1 VEEVV
6 RDMIN
11 NIRASIGQ
19 AISTIRLALIPRGL
33 SKKHVVWGIRIVTP
47 LAVVVGILGLLVHHG
62 FVTSENATLIGALI
76 ALTGVVTSQVV
87 NTLIAQS
94 YQAKQQ
100 ELETRRAQAQQEL
113 ETRRAQAY
121 RFQAYLAQME
131 KLLIDHQ
138 LRKSNKATSED
149 SDEAHEARVVA
160 QAETLAVLEG
170 ESDPTRKRI
179 LLLFLYDS
187 ALIDNGKPIITL
199 ARANLSSVDMTE
211 ARLKSANLTEADL
224 SKANLSAANLLAAN
238 LSKANLSAANMTEAY
253 LREASLRDVDLTDA
267 NLRGAYLLAADLTE
281 ANLSGANLS
290 KANFSAAHL
299 SAAHLLAADLTDVNL
314 RGAYLLA
321 ADLADANLSGANL
334 LAADLRRAKNLTQEQ
349 INLAYGDEHTK
360 LPDDLQRPAHWSK
373 GDEEASEEDEGGE
386 KR

>member
-11 NIRASIGQ
+11 HVKASIGQ
-19 AISTIRLALIPRGL
+19 VISTIKQALIPRGP
-33 SKKHVVWGIRIVTP
+33 SQKHVVWGIRIVTP
-47 LAVVVGILGLLVHHG
+47 LAVVVGTLGLLVRHG

-100 ELETRRAQAQQEL
+100 ELETRRAQS
-113 ETRRAQAY
+113 Y
-121 RFQAYLAQME
+121 RFQAYLAQMQN
-131 KLLIDHQ
+131 LLIDHQ
-138 LRKSNKATSED
+138 LRKSNEATSED

-187 ALIDNGKPIITL
+187 ALIDNRNPILTL
-199 ARANLSSVDMTE
+199 ARANLSSVDLTKV
-211 ARLKSANLTEADL
+211 RLKDANLTEADL
-224 SKANLSAANLLAAN
+224 SRANLTAANLIAANLIAANLSAANV
-238 LSKANLSAANMTEAY
+238 TGAY
-253 LREASLRDVDLTDA
+253 LREASLRAVDLTDA
-267 NLRGAYLLAADLTE
+267 KLSGADLLAADLTE
-281 ANLSGANLS
+281 AKLSGACLSRANLS
-290 KANFSAAHL
+290 EAHL
-299 SAAHLLAADLTDVNL
+299 SAAHLIAADLTDANL
-314 RGAYLLA
+314 SGAYLIA
-321 ADLADANLSGANL
+321 ADLTDANLSGANL

-349 INLAYGDEHTK
+349 INLAYGDERTK
-360 LPDDLQRPAHWSK
+360 LPDHLQRPAHWSK
-373 GDEEASEEDEGGE
+373 GKSEES
-386 KR
+386 

>member
-1 VEEVV
+1 ME
-6 RDMIN
+6 
-11 NIRASIGQ
+11 
-19 AISTIRLALIPRGL
+19 RLI
-33 SKKHVVWGIRIVTP
+33 
-47 LAVVVGILGLLVHHG
+47 
-62 FVTSENATLIGALI
+62 
-76 ALTGVVTSQVV
+76 
-87 NTLIAQS
+87 
-94 YQAKQQ
+94 
-100 ELETRRAQAQQEL
+100 
-113 ETRRAQAY
+113 
-121 RFQAYLAQME
+121 
-131 KLLIDHQ
+131 IDHQ

-187 ALIDNGKPIITL
+187 ALIDNGKPILTL

-211 ARLKSANLTEADL
+211 ARLKGAN
-224 SKANLSAANLLAAN
+224 
-238 LSKANLSAANMTEAY
+238 
-253 LREASLRDVDLTDA
+253 
-267 NLRGAYLLAADLTE
+267 LTE
-281 ANLSGANLS
+281 ANLSGADLSRANL
-290 KANFSAAHL
+290 SAAHL
-299 SAAHLLAADLTDVNL
+299 SAAQLIAADLAAANL
-314 RGAYLLA
+314 RGA
-321 ADLADANLSGANL
+321 SL